1 MIFPPPQLMCF
12 TMHVSKTKLTFK
24 ALNYQAK
31 HRITSCTQFKK
42 TQALPWK
49 HDVFFTHKNSHAN
62 FTDLVQ
68 MPMCIYYVEI
78 VLYDIFQHILYIL
91 SRLQKHH
98 NKYKFFTSLQ
108 NIRFFYY
115 GLLSTLLVPSMH
127 IQLLALR
134 KAGAI
139 LFYNSST
146 STSKKGKE
154 RYEYKI
160 ITKKK
165 KNYWNTLFSMNLN
178 QLSRKC
184 VI

>member
-1 MIFPPPQLMCF
+1 M
-12 TMHVSKTKLTFK
+12 
-24 ALNYQAK
+24 
-31 HRITSCTQFKK
+31 
-42 TQALPWK
+42 
-49 HDVFFTHKNSHAN
+49 
-62 FTDLVQ
+62 
-68 MPMCIYYVEI
+68 
-78 VLYDIFQHILYIL
+78 
-91 SRLQKHH
+91 
-98 NKYKFFTSLQ
+98 Q

-115 GLLSTLLVPSMH
+115 VLLSTPLVPSMC
-127 IQLLALR
+127 IQSLALR

-160 ITKKK
+160 ITKK
-165 KNYWNTLFSMNLN
+165 NYWNTLFSMNLN